1 MGCQEFHPHTQ
12 QRKDGGSSRM
22 PCTAARGKGQG
33 HQLDGQR
40 FSFFLRVNEIRRRYP
55 GATALTHLQG
65 AGQISLHLEASF
77 PPELHCCGSVQ
88 PGTSTLGQGC
98 LQTLCSSQRG
108 HTEDRGLLL
117 LETGP

>member
-22 PCTAARGKGQG
+22 PCTAACGKGQG

-55 GATALTHLQG
+55 EPQH
-65 AGQISLHLEASF
+65 
-77 PPELHCCGSVQ
+77 
-88 PGTSTLGQGC
+88 
-98 LQTLCSSQRG
+98 
-108 HTEDRGLLL
+108 
-117 LETGP
+117 